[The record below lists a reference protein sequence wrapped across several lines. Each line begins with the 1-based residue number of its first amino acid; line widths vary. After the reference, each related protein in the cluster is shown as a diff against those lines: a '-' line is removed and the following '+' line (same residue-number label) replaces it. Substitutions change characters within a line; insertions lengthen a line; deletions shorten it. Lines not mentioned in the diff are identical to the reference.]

1 MYYCNH
7 QKGEYTMYDFFK
19 EQAAN
24 EEDEKRSVYAM
35 DVSEKEEISTTPEAE
50 LRQEPDA
57 YQSQNELGKY
67 EFYTGIDKEEDKDM
81 EKWDRAETRKEKI
94 VEKHEKN
101 QPGILTIPTG
111 TSGIC
116 SSVQGG
122 RFEREFCNQENKL
135 D

>member
-1 MYYCNH
+1 
-7 QKGEYTMYDFFK
+7 MYDFFK

-50 LRQEPDA
+50 LRQESNA

-81 EKWDRAETRKEKI
+81 EKWDRAETRKEK
-94 VEKHEKN
+94 
-101 QPGILTIPTG
+101 PGILTIPTG

>member
-1 MYYCNH
+1 
-7 QKGEYTMYDFFK
+7 
-19 EQAAN
+19 
-24 EEDEKRSVYAM
+24 
-35 DVSEKEEISTTPEAE
+35 
-50 LRQEPDA
+50 
-57 YQSQNELGKY
+57 
-67 EFYTGIDKEEDKDM
+67 M